1 VIQTNLYEE
10 LIIAGFG
17 GQGVLLSGKLLAR
30 AAMEQG
36 LQVTYM
42 PSYGPEVRGG
52 TANCMVVMAGEPIA
66 CPLIS
71 RPDAAIVMNQA
82 SLDRFGPKLKPGGLI
97 VLNSSLAKI
106 LPARNDIEIVSI
118 PADEIAVKLGAPRSA
133 NMVALGSY
141 LQKRNIMSPRHISDC
156 LELVLAKRHHDTIA
170 VNQQA
175 IEAGA
180 RFVEKA

>member
-1 VIQTNLYEE
+1 VIQTDLYEE
-10 LIIAGFG
+10 LVIAGFG
-17 GQGVLLSGKLLAR
+17 GQGVLLSGKLLAH

-52 TANCMVVMAGEPIA
+52 TANCMVIMAGEPIA
-66 CPLIS
+66 CPIIS

-97 VLNSSLAKI
+97 VLNSSLVKT
-106 LPARNDIEIVSI
+106 PSARSDIEVVSI

-133 NMVALGSY
+133 NMVALGCY
-141 LQKRNIMSPRHISDC
+141 LQKRNIMTPQHLSDC
-156 LELVLAKRHHDTIA
+156 LKFVLAKRHLDTIA

-180 RFVEKA
+180 KFI